1 MLDLKIWQPI
11 DNNSTGYLGK
21 QRNEEWTKRD
31 ALYGQGDWEMGWLV
45 EGKYLQYPEVCQL
58 YGDAYYRYFQMRPE
72 LLDYLV
78 EIASDVYDYDPI
90 DIGAG
95 LDFSK
100 RGDVVTH
107 IQDTAIRRCVKRFS
121 RQFKGDKLLQIRDR
135 AGEHPLSIAL
145 SPGQVPFHKPELLS
159 RPDNL
164 ATITQEAWWLPG
176 SVEDF
181 YQRAKRLCVKKEVL
195 QAIASL

>member
-11 DNNSTGYLGK
+11 DNNSTGFLGK
-21 QRNEEWTKRD
+21 HRNEEWIKRD
-31 ALYGQGDWEMGWLV
+31 ALYGQGSWEMGWLV

-78 EIASDVYDYDPI
+78 EIASDVYDYDPA

-164 ATITQEAWWLPG
+164 AAIAQEAWWLPG

-195 QAIASL
+195 QAIESL